1 MITFQ
6 KEAQEA
12 LNAETPDSE
21 KLEQLIE
28 FSATMDVDLVEI
40 PRLKQVGKKGHYVYM
55 YLVIFLQVSLRFT
68 VQCNDKAGIYMLWVN
83 KKMPTN
89 HILVQLF

>member
-1 MITFQ
+1 M
-6 KEAQEA
+6 
-12 LNAETPDSE
+12 
-21 KLEQLIE
+21 
-28 FSATMDVDLVEI
+28 SAHVWDVDLVEI

-83 KKMPTN
+83 KKVPTN